1 MFNFSFKALLLSAFI
16 ALSPYSVQ
24 ASGVMVF
31 GDSLSAGYGLEPG
44 QGWVDLLAQ
53 RVQEEGLAFE
63 VVNASVSGETTSGG
77 LARLP
82 DLLDLHE
89 PQWVVLELGANDG
102 LRGMPLQIIEANLA
116 KLAET
121 VQASGAQ
128 LVVVGI
134 RLPPNYGPRYTD
146 SFFNLFPK
154 LAETFEAPLVP
165 FLLEGV
171 ADNWSLMQADGLHP
185 TAEAQPKIL
194 DTVWQVLADVLKQ

>member
-146 SFFNLFPK
+146 NFFNLFPK

-194 DTVWQVLADVLKQ
+194 DTVWQVLAGVLKQ

>member
-44 QGWVDLLAQ
+44 QGWVDLRAQ

-146 SFFNLFPK
+146 NFFNLFPK

-194 DTVWQVLADVLKQ
+194 GTVWQVLADVIR

>member
-146 SFFNLFPK
+146 NFFNLFPK

-194 DTVWQVLADVLKQ
+194 GTVWQVLADVIR

>member
-1 MFNFSFKALLLSAFI
+1 MFNFRFKALLLSAFI

-44 QGWVDLLAQ
+44 QGWVDLLAM

-63 VVNASVSGETTSGG
+63 VINASVSGETTSGG

-146 SFFNLFPK
+146 SFFNLFAK

-194 DTVWQVLADVLKQ
+194 DTVWQVLAGVLKQ

>member
-1 MFNFSFKALLLSAFI
+1 MIFFRFKALLLSALI
-16 ALSPYSVQ
+16 ALSPLS
-24 ASGVMVF
+24 ANAAGVMVF

-53 RVQEEGLAFE
+53 RMQEKGLALE

-89 PQWVVLELGANDG
+89 PQWVLLELGANDG

-146 SFFNLFPK
+146 SFFNLYPQ

-185 TAEAQPKIL
+185 TAKAQPKIL
-194 DTVWQVLADVLKQ
+194 DTVWQVLAGVLR

>member
-1 MFNFSFKALLLSAFI
+1 MFNFRFKALLLSAFI

-44 QGWVDLLAQ
+44 QGWVDLLAM
-53 RVQEEGLAFE
+53 RVKEEGLAFE
-63 VVNASVSGETTSGG
+63 VINASVSGETTSGG

-102 LRGMPLQIIEANLA
+102 LRGMPLQIIEANLG

-154 LAETFEAPLVP
+154 LAEAFETPLVP

-194 DTVWQVLADVLKQ
+194 DTVWQVLAGVLK

>member
-146 SFFNLFPK
+146 NFFNLFPK

-194 DTVWQVLADVLKQ
+194 DTVWQVLADVIR

>member
-53 RVQEEGLAFE
+53 RVQEEGLAIE

-146 SFFNLFPK
+146 NFFNLFPK

-185 TAEAQPKIL
+185 TAESQPKIL
-194 DTVWQVLADVLKQ
+194 DTVWQVLAGVLKQ